1 MTSMLSFVLENV
13 PSDWESVS
21 TYNSSYILFDV
32 PDYSREYERVKTMFN
47 STSLHINSI
56 RRVQNPFQYGRFKL
70 RQEMLN
76 SNSVDTVFHIAHES
90 DLETALKYTC
100 DYRRYKNENQYEN
113 DNKHP
118 RFYHDVQ
125 SAIANRSQSKINES
139 CVLVVNKISGIIKTQ
154 SDYYI
159 QYVVDI
165 YL

>member
-1 MTSMLSFVLENV
+1 MI
-13 PSDWESVS
+13 
-21 TYNSSYILFDV
+21 Y
-32 PDYSREYERVKTMFN
+32 DYSIICNTFKHLVLYLNILCLTVNRRRQFTI
-47 STSLHINSI
+47 SLTIVFHTNQLTIFL
-56 RRVQNPFQYGRFKL
+56 Q
-70 RQEMLN
+70 
-76 SNSVDTVFHIAHES
+76 DTVFHIAHES